1 MEKTNPVG
9 YRFKIFSQGS
19 PAVPYLSLVN
29 FKNVAIESLAYAL
42 PDEVWTSADLERR
55 LSELYERLRLPEG
68 RLELM
73 TGIKER
79 RFWSADTPASVA
91 SAAAG
96 EAVLKKSSFQR
107 DEMDLLIHAAVCRD
121 RLEPA
126 TAAYVH
132 GLLKLP
138 GKTQIFDV
146 SNACLGFLN
155 AMVVAGSMIESGQIE
170 RALICSGE
178 NGRSLVENTLAQLQD
193 PALTR
198 QSIKPYF
205 ANLTI
210 GAGAVAAVL
219 CRKGLVQ
226 EPRPLMTAAV
236 VETDT
241 SHNALCQGDSSGD
254 GLEMLT
260 DSEELLFAGIGVA
273 TRAWERF
280 TAATGWSAQTPDR
293 IITHQVGRAHTRE
306 LFKAL
311 NLDMSKDFSTFETLG
326 NVGSVSCPITLAK
339 AVEAGGYRVG
349 QRAALLGIGSG
360 LSSLMMA
367 VEWPAS

>member
-1 MEKTNPVG
+1 M
-9 YRFKIFSQGS
+9 
-19 PAVPYLSLVN
+19 N
-29 FKNVAIESLAYAL
+29 FKNIAIESIAYAL
-42 PDEVWTSADLERR
+42 PDMVWTSADIEAKLAPV
-55 LSELYERLRLPEG
+55 YERLRLPEG

-73 TGIKER
+73 TGITER
-79 RFWSADTPASVA
+79 RFWPADTPPSFA
-91 SAAAG
+91 SALAG
-96 EAVLKKSSFQR
+96 EAVLAKSSFTR
-107 DEMDLLIHAAVCRD
+107 DSIDLLIHSAVCRD

-132 GLLKLP
+132 GHLKLS

-155 AMVVAGSMIESGQIE
+155 AMVVAGGMIQSGQIE

-178 NGRSLVENTLAQLQD
+178 NGRPLVENTLRQLKN
-193 PALTR
+193 PTLTR

-219 CRKGLVQ
+219 CREDLA
-226 EPRPLMTAAV
+226 PSACPLMTAAV
-236 VETDT
+236 VETDS
-241 SHNALCQGDSSGD
+241 SHNELCQGDSAGD
-254 GLEMLT
+254 TLEMLT
-260 DSEELLFAGIGVA
+260 DSEELLVAGIGVA
-273 TRAWERF
+273 TRAWAQFEE
-280 TAATGWSAQTPDR
+280 ATGWTAQTPDR
-293 IITHQVGRAHTRE
+293 VITHQVGKAHTRE

-311 NLDMSKDFSTFETLG
+311 GLDLLKDFSTFEKLG

-339 AVEAGGYRVG
+339 AIEAGAYRPG
-349 QRAALLGIGSG
+349 QKAALLGIGSG

-367 VEWPAS
+367 LEWPQR